1 MPIVGEHAF
10 SRAKNYAYPE
20 ALIDC
25 VNQGDNVTYNIDA
38 NDFDCSYFGFCSC
51 PRMTAEPDIAGRGV
65 IFAFVFTAFVTLLT
79 TIFCL
84 VIGRTNEERQTM
96 NPLDRFFRKHVSA
109 PARNLMHRLHMNPD
123 LQALVAY
130 DLVNTL
136 SDLQLVTGMAILVAG
151 MKQLFEGTISTYHF
165 MIVTDLAWFC
175 SNTHLFSL
183 LVITSM
189 RDSVK
194 RTHPERYNEQN
205 MVLPRRMARA
215 LRIFFMATTV
225 VLLLYALYVGGY
237 AEIYEPGQFR
247 CPMKCSLGLPKG
259 GDPANLM
266 IVNMVMMGYFYGVRI
281 FMSSRTGR
289 IFWMD
294 HVRSRLIDNQ
304 TQQFNILQP
313 EAVFVARWTENT
325 AWRWCKAAFRGVW
338 YFFASEVE
346 TIVGLMAYFSF
357 GIQAVVD
364 DRRIGHSE
372 MEQDE
377 KDEENSLMFSQ
388 LVPIFL
394 LIIPFMGLFESYAR
408 HSVADR
414 ERRSKELDE
423 LDHDGPQRR
432 AHRLA
437 RPPSCNSVATA
448 VLPRIT
454 DAAPTLPV
462 DVANYLALSASVTDP
477 CSDPT
482 ITGSIGSAYS
492 TYAKSFTSWK
502 DAHMSDFR
510 AVWQACS
517 DVQGVATVLP
527 LGTGQCSSLVAE
539 ITSAGPVNPGG
550 GSGGGLGNGNGN
562 GGGRPGRGRLV
573 LLWLLRL
580 WLALLLLLSTKGQM
594 WG

>member
-25 VNQGDNVTYNIDA
+25 INQGDNVTYNIDA

-259 GDPANLM
+259 GDPASLM

-304 TQQFNILQP
+304 TQQFNVLQP

-423 LDHDGPQRR
+423 LGASDG
-432 AHRLA
+432 L
-437 RPPSCNSVATA
+437 
-448 VLPRIT
+448 
-454 DAAPTLPV
+454 
-462 DVANYLALSASVTDP
+462 
-477 CSDPT
+477 
-482 ITGSIGSAYS
+482 
-492 TYAKSFTSWK
+492 
-502 DAHMSDFR
+502 
-510 AVWQACS
+510 
-517 DVQGVATVLP
+517 
-527 LGTGQCSSLVAE
+527 
-539 ITSAGPVNPGG
+539 
-550 GSGGGLGNGNGN
+550 
-562 GGGRPGRGRLV
+562 
-573 LLWLLRL
+573 
-580 WLALLLLLSTKGQM
+580 
-594 WG
+594 